1 MDRLPD
7 SSGPPLRRFLTAFSL
22 YTFWCLL
29 AAISDLRGYTS
40 LSRAAA
46 MPLLAGIVATNLA
59 FLVMACIDQKRR
71 PAPKR
76 IALAQSLLGI
86 VWASAYAFLSSGA
99 GELVS
104 GIYITTFLFATLNVG
119 RRALVYLALISV
131 TGYGLV
137 ILVKSLL
144 NPLQTDIWRESIP
157 LGIFAG
163 VVTGLLL
170 YGINLQK
177 SRQQMPNVDGDGASA
192 MDKSVHGPDHDYI
205 TKTFNQRY
213 IIDSLARE
221 KGWTDRTNNPF
232 SICVFDIDRFS
243 AISAE
248 HGSRVSEHILNEF
261 LQRIRGVLRAMD
273 AVNPTGIERTIG
285 RYSNQEYIAILPH
298 TSLRGA
304 ERCAERARQ
313 AIEDTPFER
322 AQSLTISTGVA
333 EYRRGET
340 VAELLVRAEK
350 RLKVAIKAGG
360 NKVCG
365 DASKKPGNAKIIEL
379 HNLKS

>member
-1 MDRLPD
+1 
-7 SSGPPLRRFLTAFSL
+7 
-22 YTFWCLL
+22 
-29 AAISDLRGYTS
+29 
-40 LSRAAA
+40 
-46 MPLLAGIVATNLA
+46 
-59 FLVMACIDQKRR
+59 
-71 PAPKR
+71 
-76 IALAQSLLGI
+76 
-86 VWASAYAFLSSGA
+86 
-99 GELVS
+99 VS
-104 GIYITTFLFATLNVG
+104 GIYITTFLFAAQNVG
-119 RRALVYLALISV
+119 RRALVYLAIISV
-131 TGYGLV
+131 AGYSFA
-137 ILVKSLL
+137 ILIKSLL
-144 NPLQTDIWRESIP
+144 NPLQTDFWRESIP

-163 VVTGLLL
+163 IVAWLLV

-177 SRQQMPNVDGDGASA
+177 ARQQRPEPDGDETSA
-192 MDKSVHGPDHDYI
+192 MNKPVRGPDHDYI

-248 HGSRVSEHILNEF
+248 HGSRVSEHILEEF

-285 RYSNQEYIAILPH
+285 RYSNEEYIAILPH

-313 AIEDTPFER
+313 AIAETPFER
-322 AQSLTISTGVA
+322 EQRLTISTGVA

-340 VAELLVRAEK
+340 VTELLVRAENK
-350 RLKVAIKAGG
+350 LKVAIKAGG

-365 DASKKPGNAKIIEL
+365 DASKEAGTAKIIEL